1 LAGQTTATTSTVPNQ
16 QGLQSKALDL
26 ASFEKVW
33 TTIRDK
39 HWEKN
44 PGGLDWTAIHDEF
57 RPKMELAA
65 GTPRARDV
73 LREMLS
79 RLRQTHFAIVPGSV
93 YADVEPSANDET
105 HGDGST
111 GIDVRV
117 LDGQAIVTKV
127 DSGSSAD
134 RAGVKPGWEI
144 DGVSGV
150 LLAPLIDR
158 LKKDPSLTGLTLERA
173 VQSRI
178 GGPIGETG
186 RFAFLD
192 GSNHLQV
199 IPLVFSSPR
208 GVISSFG
215 NLPPMHVWV
224 ETGRLGNTGYIAF
237 NMFLDLVH
245 VMTQFGN
252 FVESCNRCDGLV
264 IDLRGNPGGIGG
276 MAMGMAGWLVDKPDQ
291 KLGTM
296 LMRDVKLNFVINP
309 RAQVFTGPVAVL
321 VDGSSASTSEIF
333 AGGLKDL
340 GRARVF
346 GTHTAAAALPSV
358 FERLPNG
365 DGFQYAVANYISEGG
380 KPLEGVGVTPDVEV
394 RLTRPA
400 LLSGHDPVLD
410 AALEWIKGQ
419 RNTK

>member
-1 LAGQTTATTSTVPNQ
+1 M
-16 QGLQSKALDL
+16 
-26 ASFEKVW
+26 
-33 TTIRDK
+33 
-39 HWEKN
+39 
-44 PGGLDWTAIHDEF
+44 DWTAIHDEF

-93 YADVEPSANDET
+93 YADVEPSASDET

-199 IPLVFSSPR
+199 IPLVFAPR
-208 GVISSFG
+208 EESFRVSEIFPRCTSG
-215 NLPPMHVWV
+215 WRPSASATP
-224 ETGRLGNTGYIAF
+224 GYIAF

-252 FVESCNRCDGLV
+252 FVESCSRCDGLV

-309 RAQVFTGPVAVL
+309 RAQVFTGPVAIL

-333 AGGLKDL
+333 AGGLKIWDARGCL
-340 GRARVF
+340 EPTPRRRRCPPFSKGFRMAMGSNTRSRTIFPKAASPSRASASPRTSRF
-346 GTHTAAAALPSV
+346 A
-358 FERLPNG
+358 
-365 DGFQYAVANYISEGG
+365 
-380 KPLEGVGVTPDVEV
+380 
-394 RLTRPA
+394 
-400 LLSGHDPVLD
+400 
-410 AALEWIKGQ
+410 
-419 RNTK
+419 